1 MSVRIFFSVIFG
13 TVILFAWNAVSW
25 MFLPFHTNSLTNLPA
40 AVIDTANIQQIMPY
54 DGVFHYPGLPEDESP
69 QSWKELEAKIQ
80 TGPRITLMV
89 YKAGGTTLF
98 DPKTF
103 VISGI
108 LNLLTVILE
117 LIVLSKLQDKSFSS
131 VWSTCVIIGAII
143 GLVSDFAQM
152 NWFLFP
158 LDYTVANVFDHLV
171 AFTLLGIFFGVFT
184 FKKVENSN

>member
-25 MFLPFHTNSLTNLPA
+25 MFLPFHTNSLTNLPS
-40 AVIDTANIQQIMPY
+40 AVIDTANMQQIMPY

-69 QSWKELEAKIQ
+69 QSWQELEAKVQ

-98 DPKTF
+98 DPKNF
-103 VISGI
+103 IISGI
-108 LNLLTVILE
+108 LNLLTVILV

-171 AFTLLGIFFGVFT
+171 AFTLLGSFLGVFT
-184 FKKVENSN
+184 FKIKSKL